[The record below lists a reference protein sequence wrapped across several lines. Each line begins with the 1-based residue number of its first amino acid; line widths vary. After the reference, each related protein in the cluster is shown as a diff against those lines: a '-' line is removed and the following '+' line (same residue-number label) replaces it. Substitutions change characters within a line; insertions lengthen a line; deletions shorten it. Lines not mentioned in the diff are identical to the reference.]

1 MIKKVIAFLAAV
13 LGKTGETGI
22 DVQDP
27 YERKLNES
35 RSDRKRRKIVS
46 NQGIARGFYCD
57 FDFPTRPSPDRN
69 ASGSAVQLGE
79 RTQHLGPLPSRHI
92 PRKFAVPQ
100 GTGGFLLEDI

>member
-46 NQGIARGFYCD
+46 NQGIARGF
-57 FDFPTRPSPDRN
+57 TAILTS
-69 ASGSAVQLGE
+69 QLGPV
-79 RTQHLGPLPSRHI
+79 LIVMPL
-92 PRKFAVPQ
+92 AVLYNWEKELNTWGHFRVGIFHGSSQ
-100 GTGGFLLEDI
+100 SHKAQVAFY